1 MSENFADLQ
10 LKFDFADTDNT
21 ELHGGRQIAAPVDDS
36 LVEDDEEESSSQEDS
51 ETPEIPRFPFSPS
64 LSLPGDAAETAADEP
79 GPSGDGLPSP
89 DFTDNLSCEPEPS
102 ERDIP
107 QDPELFEEESEDL
120 PSQETAPATEPG
132 RSQELYEFEEPQP
145 IPQAQTSDGKLPET
159 DSPAPEAAGGTEK
172 PQESKPE
179 ESLRQRFVYS
189 EFARKEEETMPN
201 PTPIPTPTT
210 TPISETAPATPQR
223 RESVSRA
230 PLFFQRELQ
239 RAALAWLASGF
250 PTAAAIRVPTRLT
263 KFRAD
268 AAAFWSTPG
277 RNRLLQPEHTVL
289 VEARATRSSC
299 WPECSGSEEIV
310 PQLRLEQEKRQ
321 EIEAEIRR
329 REPHLRDS
337 AVLFPEIEYWNYAG
351 TRNPEYKF
359 CLRRIREY
367 ERALYRGSR
376 FERIRRANVANE
388 LYLAVPEGM
397 IHPNELAEGWG
408 LLYVARN
415 LSVKVVRKALFRECP
430 QENMLHLSQNI
441 AASSLS
447 DVLFAHGVYL
457 SSNGRVSFRRPPR
470 RRRLEHF
477 L

>member
-10 LKFDFADTDNT
+10 LSFDFADAENT
-21 ELHGGRQIAAPVDDS
+21 NIRGERQIAAPVDDS
-36 LVEDDEEESSSQEDS
+36 LLEDDEEETSSDDNAGEWNSSPIFSDPPEEELPDS
-51 ETPEIPRFPFSPS
+51 GLAENLSAESPA
-64 LSLPGDAAETAADEP
+64 LPG
-79 GPSGDGLPSP
+79 S
-89 DFTDNLSCEPEPS
+89 EPEPALES
-102 ERDIP
+102 PSPSAEP
-107 QDPELFEEESEDL
+107 LPEESAGEE
-120 PSQETAPATEPG
+120 SVPA
-132 RSQELYEFEEPQP
+132 EEPQP
-145 IPQAQTSDGKLPET
+145 GVPEQMQAAAPQIPQEPVVRT
-159 DSPAPEAAGGTEK
+159 
-172 PQESKPE
+172 
-179 ESLRQRFVYS
+179 FVYS
-189 EFARKEEETMPN
+189 EF
-201 PTPIPTPTT
+201 
-210 TPISETAPATPQR
+210 SR
-223 RESVSRA
+223 REPAEEAGSSVPEPAESSIPGAISSRA
-230 PLFFQRELQ
+230 VFHQPLVFQRELQ

-250 PTAAAIRVPTRLT
+250 PTAAATRVPTRLT

-277 RNRLLQPEHTVL
+277 KNRLLQPERTVL

-310 PQLRLEQEKRQ
+310 PQLRLEQERRQ
-321 EIEAEIRR
+321 AIEAEIRI

-337 AVLFPEIEYWNYAG
+337 DVLFPEIEYWNYSG
-351 TRNPEYKF
+351 TRNPEYRI
-359 CLRRIREY
+359 CLRKIREY

-388 LYLAVPEGM
+388 LYLAVPEGL

-408 LLYVARN
+408 LLYVSRN
-415 LSVKVVRKALFRECP
+415 LSVKVVKQALPRECP

-441 AASSLS
+441 AASSLN

-457 SSNGRVSFRRPPR
+457 SSGGKISFRRLPR